1 MRIVNRIISLKR
13 SIQTLKLDIRL
24 IVVLIIYM
32 VLGIILFRYYQ
43 YQINNDG
50 IGYITTA
57 KSYMS
62 GNFYG
67 SISDYWGPL
76 LSWLLVPFLF
86 FGQTPVAA
94 LHSTKVLSLILG
106 FFTIIGLRQLSY
118 RFEMDEVV
126 RTVVL
131 FIMVPVVLYFALSLI
146 TPDLLMVCVLVYYL
160 AIIFNLNYPDKLFN
174 GVLCG
179 IFGALAYLTKSYGFT
194 FFIVSFL
201 ILNFFHYLR
210 DSDKIRRRKVLKNLI
225 LGFTVFLAI
234 SGIWIGLI
242 SSKDEK
248 LTFGTAGEL
257 NYALVGPQSQGF
269 AEYSQGI
276 SKPYEVNPDFSPKQW
291 SPFSSWSNFK
301 YQLNLIWNNTL
312 KIGVILNYF
321 SYLSLLIILAYIV
334 MCIQPPR
341 KLISQNEVLYPIVT
355 LIICAAGYVM
365 VLVEERYIW
374 LIYVLL
380 ILMGGY
386 LINKLFK
393 TDLFTKE
400 KLANIRKTVL
410 LLVFAF
416 SFVMMPVSYLVEN
429 VHTGEDSY
437 TLSKTLMDQYGVHG
451 NVATNDRLNDLNY
464 MVYYM
469 NITLY
474 GQAQKNI
481 SSTELQNDLD
491 RYGIDYYFVWGSN
504 QSINL
509 TGYNDVTNGKIKDL
523 KIYSSHLP

>member
-1 MRIVNRIISLKR
+1 IL
-13 SIQTLKLDIRL
+13 
-24 IVVLIIYM
+24 VLITYII
-32 VLGIILFRYYQ
+32 LGIILFRYYQ

-50 IGYITTA
+50 IGYISTA

-76 LSWLLVPFLF
+76 FSWLMMPFLF
-86 FGQTPVAA
+86 FGQTPVTA
-94 LHSTKVLSLILG
+94 LHSTKILSLILG
-106 FFTIIGLRQLSY
+106 FFTIVGLRQLSY
-118 RFEMDEVV
+118 RFDMDEVV

-131 FIMVPVVLYFALSLI
+131 FTMVPVVLYFALSLI

-160 AIIFNLNYPDKLFN
+160 AIIFNPKYPNKLSN

-194 FFIVSFL
+194 FFIASFL
-201 ILNFFHYLR
+201 ILNFLQYFT

-234 SGIWIGLI
+234 SGVWIGLI
-242 SSKDEK
+242 SSKDAK
-248 LTFGTAGEL
+248 LTFGTAGEF
-257 NYALVGPQSQGF
+257 NHELVGPQSQGF

-276 SKPYEVNPDFSPKQW
+276 SKPGQVNPNFVPKPW

-321 SYLSLLIILAYIV
+321 SYLSLLIILAYII

-341 KLISQNEVLYPIVT
+341 KLISQNQVLYPLVT
-355 LIICAAGYVM
+355 VLICAAGYVM
-365 VLVEERYIW
+365 ILVEERYIW

-386 LINKLFK
+386 LINLLFK
-393 TDLFTKE
+393 TDFFTKA
-400 KLANIRKTVL
+400 KFGSMIKVVKTVL
-410 LLVFAF
+410 LLVFAV
-416 SFVMMPVSYLVEN
+416 SFITMPVNYLVGN
-429 VHTGEDSY
+429 VHTGEDIY
-437 TLSKTLMDQYGVHG
+437 NLSNTLMNQYGVHG
-451 NVATNDRLNDLNY
+451 NVAREFLNPVRLIQILSPNHG
-464 MVYYM
+464 VHFHRGATS
-469 NITLY
+469 NI
-474 GQAQKNI
+474 N
-481 SSTELQNDLD
+481 
-491 RYGIDYYFVWGSN
+491 
-504 QSINL
+504 
-509 TGYNDVTNGKIKDL
+509 
-523 KIYSSHLP
+523 